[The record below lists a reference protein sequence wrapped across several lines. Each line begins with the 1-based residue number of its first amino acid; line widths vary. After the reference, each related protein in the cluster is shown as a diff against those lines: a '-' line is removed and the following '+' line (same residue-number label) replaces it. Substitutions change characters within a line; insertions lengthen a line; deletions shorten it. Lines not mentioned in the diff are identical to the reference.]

1 MLTGGVRMLRLRKE
15 TVTVLPVVHLTKGP
29 LRSKLTTRP
38 RAPSSDSSTRFP
50 AEFFLHST
58 GYLVGGWSWCSIG
71 TRNQTRNHSCFWMW
85 LPGWHPGSC
94 RPCQRNENTPLN
106 DITLNS
112 WSSKLELRP
121 STLARMKLQ
130 QISVNFR
137 ALYFNTILDALRT
150 LVWFNWSPFDAQ
162 QHLSGPPCHRGV
174 PCTKGFGR
182 LNCWNPLEC

>member
-38 RAPSSDSSTRFP
+38 RAPSSTRFP

-121 STLARMKLQ
+121 LTLARMKLQ
-130 QISVNFR
+130 QILS
-137 ALYFNTILDALRT
+137 TSEHCT
-150 LVWFNWSPFDAQ
+150 LTPSWMLWGYCFGSTDHQFEAQ
-162 QHLSGPPCHRGV
+162 QHLSGPPCHKSE

-182 LNCWNPLEC
+182 L